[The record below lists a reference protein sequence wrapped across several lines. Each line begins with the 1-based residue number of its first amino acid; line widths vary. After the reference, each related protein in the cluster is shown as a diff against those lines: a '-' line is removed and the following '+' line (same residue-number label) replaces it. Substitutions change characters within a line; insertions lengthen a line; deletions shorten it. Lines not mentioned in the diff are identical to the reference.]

1 MRRKRG
7 ARLVSSYPTVQ
18 MAVKITVNTTITN
31 DSEKETYELIT
42 FGQYIQKTSSVF
54 LRYDELM
61 EEGSAKTVVKVSNQ
75 EGSIVRN
82 GAVEIRLPF
91 QMNKTLVGS
100 YKTPYGV
107 LDMETSTT
115 GIRHEFDDVL
125 KKGLIN
131 IFYDLKVQG
140 NHAGTYQV
148 SITFEE
154 DEKDE
159 YSRAGKK

>member
-1 MRRKRG
+1 M
-7 ARLVSSYPTVQ
+7 SSYPTEQ

-31 DSEKETYELIT
+31 GSEKETYELIT

-61 EEGSAKTVVKVSNQ
+61 EEGSAKTVVKVTGQ
-75 EGSIVRN
+75 EEGSILRN
-82 GAVEIRLPF
+82 GAVDMRLPF
-91 QMNKTLVGS
+91 QANQTLVGS

-107 LDMETSTT
+107 LDMETSKTR
-115 GIRHEFDDVL
+115 ISHEYDDVL

-131 IFYDLKVQG
+131 IMYDLKMQG
-140 NHAGTYQV
+140 NDAGTYHV

-159 YSRAGKK
+159 HSGAGKK

>member
-1 MRRKRG
+1 M
-7 ARLVSSYPTVQ
+7 SSYPTEQ

-31 DSEKETYELIT
+31 DSEKETYELIA

-61 EEGSAKTVVKVSNQ
+61 EEGTAKTVVKVSER

-82 GAVEIRLPF
+82 GAVDMRLPF

-107 LDMETSTT
+107 LDMETTATRIS
-115 GIRHEFDDVL
+115 HEFDYGL

-131 IFYDLKVQG
+131 IFYDLTMLG
-140 NHAGTYQV
+140 NHAGTYHL

-154 DEKDE
+154 DESNE
-159 YSRAGKK
+159 HSGAGKK